1 MVSEV
6 RWVDRDDIRTLMK
19 SGAFVPYFPGV
30 IELLFEVRD
39 NYDGAIGQR

>member
-6 RWVDRDDIRTLMK
+6 NCADRDDIRILMK
-19 SGAFVPYFPGV
+19 TGAFVPYFPGV